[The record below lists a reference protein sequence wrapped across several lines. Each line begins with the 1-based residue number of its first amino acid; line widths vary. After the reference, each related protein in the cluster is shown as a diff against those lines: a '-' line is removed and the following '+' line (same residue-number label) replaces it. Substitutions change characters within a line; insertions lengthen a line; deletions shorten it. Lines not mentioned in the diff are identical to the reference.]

1 MEFRMSFAIWYEI
14 KMRNIDK
21 NEPHHED
28 KVIITVALS
37 SQFVKHKD
45 FYDGDFE
52 LARVVHQNV
61 DS

>member
-1 MEFRMSFAIWYEI
+1 
-14 KMRNIDK
+14 MRNIDK